1 MKLKSSFSLLFL
13 VAGLAV
19 QGVSQQVAQSKP
31 VPNASAGATEQTA
44 SEFVRNFE
52 AAVSKGCKANAAKD
66 IRNPVGYCNCYAK
79 AFTKRYS
86 PQDLKALDR
95 AAMASPEAPGLIA
108 LMMSPEIKA
117 CRRAN

>member
-31 VPNASAGATEQTA
+31 VPKASAGATEQTT

-52 AAVSKGCKANAAKD
+52 TAVSKGCKATVAKD
-66 IRNPVGYCNCYAK
+66 IRNPIGYCNCFAK
-79 AFTKRYS
+79 AFGTRYTS
-86 PQDLKALDR
+86 QELQALDR
-95 AAMASPEAPGLIA
+95 AALSSSEAPGLIA

-117 CRRAN
+117 CRRTN